1 MTPPVF
7 AHGHLRLFLLKLVD
21 EQPRHGYELIQA
33 LSDRFDG
40 AYAPSAGTVYPRLAK
55 LEAEGLIRKEQQ
67 GRKTVYHVT
76 EEGHR
81 EVLARREEIEAIERE
96 AQSTMQEDA
105 ADVRR
110 RVSEAASQLRAE
122 FAGFTKRAREERRDA
137 GEDQSLAS
145 ELGQMASELGQM
157 AAQFGRRT
165 ADAANA
171 GWSAAEQARAR
182 GEDIGQAAGAGFR
195 AAASSATGKASRP
208 DHAET
213 DATVGTGT
221 NTGAETNTGT
231 GTDSDAS
238 TTTGT
243 GADAGSDGGT
253 RQAAGQQ
260 ASARSG
266 TEPGGGEPR
275 PGSASPRGRRD
286 DASTR
291 VDLALDAFRRDVRQ
305 DVRFARTRGEV
316 PPEIA
321 DLLGAELS
329 RVRELMRHALRL

>member
-1 MTPPVF
+1 MTPPIF
-7 AHGHLRLFLLKLVD
+7 AHGQLRLFLLHLID

-40 AYAPSAGTVYPRLAK
+40 AYAPSAGTIYPRLAK

-81 EVLARREEIEAIERE
+81 EALARRAEIEAIERE

-145 ELGQMASELGQM
+145 ELGQIASELGQM
-157 AAQFGRRT
+157 AAEFGRRT

-195 AAASSATGKASRP
+195 AAASSAAGKAPSP
-208 DHAET
+208 DHA
-213 DATVGTGT
+213 
-221 NTGAETNTGT
+221 GASADTGT
-231 GTDSDAS
+231 GTDSDAY
-238 TTTGT
+238 TD
-243 GADAGSDGGT
+243 ADGDT

-260 ASARSG
+260 AGRRSPD
-266 TEPGGGEPR
+266 TEAGGDEPR
-275 PGSASPRGRRD
+275 PGTASPRDHRE
-286 DASTR
+286 DASAR
-291 VDLALDAFRRDVRQ
+291 VDLALDAFRRDVRH
-305 DVRFARTRGEV
+305 DVRIARTRGEV
-316 PPEIA
+316 SPEIA

-329 RVRELMRHALRL
+329 RVRDLMRHALRL